1 MGSDLG
7 GCDPSI
13 CHSGDAPGSS
23 RGNDDKGIIE
33 MTAIHDFRADAGWAR
48 AQDDAEPL
56 RALRGEFLIP
66 PHGDG
71 EQTYL
76 VGNSLGLQPRGV
88 RKALVDEL
96 DDWARLGVEG
106 HLHARHPWLPYHRE
120 VRDGLAEVVG
130 AEPVEVVAMNSLT
143 ANLHLLMVSFY
154 RPTPERHAIL
164 IERNAFPSDRDL
176 AASQIR
182 FHGYDPAEALIELD
196 ADEHGGTLS
205 MAAIERALTE
215 RGKHIALVLLP
226 GVQYLTGQAFD
237 LAAITKLAHAQGCVA
252 GFDCAHAAG
261 NIDLALHDSGCD
273 FAAWCSYKYLNS
285 GPGAVAGAF
294 VHARHAHAKLPRFE
308 GWWGRN
314 EATRFQMRPG
324 FDPAPGAE
332 GWQLSNPPILALAPL
347 RVSLELFQRAG
358 MPKLRVKSLLLTAY
372 LAWLIE
378 TQLGEVLE
386 ILTPL
391 EPARRGA
398 QLSVRVRA
406 GRDAGQ
412 SLFEYMVAHGVLGD
426 WREPDVMRI
435 APAPLY
441 NTFADCLRYAETV
454 QAWHRQH
461 A

>member
-1 MGSDLG
+1 MLER
-7 GCDPSI
+7 
-13 CHSGDAPGSS
+13 AMSS
-23 RGNDDKGIIE
+23 NE
-33 MTAIHDFRADAGWAR
+33 DFRADAEWAR
-48 AQDDAEPL
+48 AQDDADPL
-56 RALRGEFLIP
+56 RGFRHEFLIP

-71 EQTYL
+71 EQTYF

-88 RKALVDEL
+88 RQALLDEL
-96 DDWARLGVEG
+96 DDWARLAVEG

-143 ANLHLLMVSFY
+143 VNLHLLMASFY

-164 IERNAFPSDRDL
+164 IERDAFPSDRDL

-182 FHGYDPAEALIELD
+182 FHGYDPADALIELD
-196 ADEHGGTLS
+196 GDEKGGALS
-205 MAAIERALTE
+205 LSAIERALAE
-215 RGKHIALVLLP
+215 HGQRIALVLLP
-226 GVQYLTGQAFD
+226 GVQYLTGQVFD
-237 LAAITKLAHAQGCVA
+237 IAAITKLAHAQGCVA

-273 FAAWCSYKYLNS
+273 FAAWCSYKYLNA

-314 EATRFQMRPG
+314 EATRFQMRPE

-332 GWQLSNPPILALAPL
+332 GWQLSNPPILALVPL
-347 RVSLELFQRAG
+347 RVSLDLFQRAG
-358 MPKLRVKSLLLTAY
+358 MQRLREKSKRLTAY

-378 TQLGEVLE
+378 TQLGDVLE
-386 ILTPL
+386 ILTPS
-391 EPARRGA
+391 EPAQRGA
-398 QLSVRVRA
+398 QLSLRVRA

-412 SLFEYMVAHGVLGD
+412 SLFDHMAAHGVLGD

-441 NTFADCLRYAETV
+441 NTFADCLRYVEAA
-454 QAWHRQH
+454 QAWRGGHDTT

>member
-1 MGSDLG
+1 ML
-7 GCDPSI
+7 
-13 CHSGDAPGSS
+13 A
-23 RGNDDKGIIE
+23 N
-33 MTAIHDFRADAGWAR
+33 MDFRADADWAR
-48 AQDDAEPL
+48 AQDDRDPL
-56 RALRGEFLIP
+56 RGLRGEFLIP
-66 PHGDG
+66 AHGSG

-88 RKALVDEL
+88 RQALLDEL

-130 AEPVEVVAMNSLT
+130 AEPGEVVAMNSLT

-154 RPTPERHAIL
+154 RPTPGRHAIL

-176 AASQIR
+176 VASQIR

-196 ADEHGGTLS
+196 ADEPGGTTS
-205 MAAIERALTE
+205 MEAIERVLAE
-215 RGKHIALVLLP
+215 QGNRIALVLWP
-226 GVQYLTGQAFD
+226 GVQYLTGQNFD
-237 LAAITKLAHAQGCVA
+237 LAAITRLAHAQGCVV

-294 VHARHAHAKLPRFE
+294 VHARHAQAKLPRFE
-308 GWWGRN
+308 GWWGRR
-314 EATRFQMRPG
+314 EATRFEMRPD

-347 RVSLELFQRAG
+347 RVSLELFHRAG
-358 MPKLRVKSLLLTAY
+358 MRNLRDKSKRLTAY

-378 TQLGEVLE
+378 TQLGDVLEVL
-386 ILTPL
+386 TPSGP
-391 EPARRGA
+391 ERRGA
-398 QLSVRVRA
+398 QLSLRVRA
-406 GRDAGQ
+406 GRDAGK
-412 SLFEYMVAHGVLGD
+412 SLFEHLVAHGVLGD

-435 APAPLY
+435 APTPLY
-441 NTFADCLRYAETV
+441 NSFADCLRYAQTA
-454 QAWHRQH
+454 QAWHSQ
-461 A
+461 AA

>member
-1 MGSDLG
+1 MPTTD
-7 GCDPSI
+7 
-13 CHSGDAPGSS
+13 
-23 RGNDDKGIIE
+23 
-33 MTAIHDFRADAGWAR
+33 DFRADPEWAR
-48 AQDDAEPL
+48 AQDDADPL
-56 RALRGEFLIP
+56 HALREEFLIP
-66 PHGDG
+66 RHGQG
-71 EQTYL
+71 AQTYL

-88 RKALVDEL
+88 RQAVLDEL

-106 HLHARHPWLPYHRE
+106 HLHARHPWLPYHTE

-130 AEPVEVVAMNSLT
+130 AQPLEVVAMNSLT
-143 ANLHLLMVSFY
+143 VNLHLLLVGFY
-154 RPTPERHAIL
+154 RPTPECHAIL

-182 FHGYDPAEALIELD
+182 CHGYDPNEALIELD
-196 ADEHGGTLS
+196 ADEPGGTIS
-205 MAAIERALTE
+205 MQAIERTLGE
-215 RGKHIALVLLP
+215 HGKRIALVLWP

-237 LAAITKLAHAQGCVA
+237 LAAIAKLAHAQGCMV
-252 GFDCAHAAG
+252 GFDLAHAAG
-261 NIDLALHDSGCD
+261 NIDLRLHDSDCD

-294 VHARHAHAKLPRFE
+294 VHARHARADLPRFE

-314 EATRFQMRPG
+314 EATRFEMRPE
-324 FDPAPGAE
+324 FDPTPGAE

-347 RVSLELFQRAG
+347 RVSLDLFRRAG
-358 MPKLRVKSLLLTAY
+358 IAHLREKSRRLTAY

-378 TQLGEVLE
+378 TRLADTLE
-386 ILTPL
+386 IVTPA
-391 EPARRGA
+391 EPERRGA

-412 SLFEYMVAHGVLGD
+412 SLFDYMVAHGVLGD

-441 NTFADCLRYAETV
+441 NTFADCLRYADAAC
-454 QAWHRQH
+454 AWRT
-461 A
+461 AR

>member
-1 MGSDLG
+1 
-7 GCDPSI
+7 
-13 CHSGDAPGSS
+13 
-23 RGNDDKGIIE
+23 
-33 MTAIHDFRADAGWAR
+33 MTASLDFRADAAWAR
-48 AQDDAEPL
+48 AQDDADPLHAL
-56 RALRGEFLIP
+56 RAEFLIP
-66 PHGDG
+66 PHHGG

-88 RKALVDEL
+88 RQALLDEL

-120 VRDGLAEVVG
+120 VRGGLAEVMG

-154 RPTPERHAIL
+154 RPTAARHAIL
-164 IERNAFPSDRDL
+164 IERGAFPSDRDL

-182 FHGYDPAEALIELD
+182 MHGYDPAEALIELD
-196 ADEHGGTLS
+196 ADEANGTVS
-205 MAAIERALTE
+205 MAAIERALAE
-215 RGKHIALVLLP
+215 HGKRIALVLLP

-237 LAAITKLAHAQGCVA
+237 LAAITRLAHAQGCIA

-261 NIDLALHDSGCD
+261 NIDLKLHDSDCD

-314 EATRFQMRPG
+314 EATRFQMRPE

-347 RVSLELFQRAG
+347 RVSLQLFQRAG
-358 MPKLRVKSLLLTAY
+358 MAALHAKSQRLTAY

-378 TQLGEVLE
+378 TQVGDVLE
-386 ILTPL
+386 IVTPN

-398 QLSVRVRA
+398 QLSIRVRA

-412 SLFEYMVAHGVLGD
+412 SLFDHMTAHGVLGD

-441 NTFADCLRYAETV
+441 NTYSDCLRYVEAV
-454 QAWHRQH
+454 QAWRQR
-461 A
+461 AV

>member
-1 MGSDLG
+1 M
-7 GCDPSI
+7 PQQ
-13 CHSGDAPGSS
+13 
-23 RGNDDKGIIE
+23 N
-33 MTAIHDFRADAGWAR
+33 DFRADAEWAH
-48 AQDDAEPL
+48 AQDEADPL
-56 RALRGEFLIP
+56 RGFRDEFLIP

-71 EQTYL
+71 EQTYF

-88 RKALVDEL
+88 RQALIDEL

-130 AEPVEVVAMNSLT
+130 AEPIEVVAMNSLT
-143 ANLHLLMVSFY
+143 ANLHLLMASFY
-154 RPTPERHAIL
+154 RPAPERHAIL

-196 ADEHGGTLS
+196 GDGPGGALS
-205 MAAIERALTE
+205 LAAIERALAQH
-215 RGKHIALVLLP
+215 GQGIALVLLP
-226 GVQYLTGQAFD
+226 GVQYLTGQALD
-237 LAAITKLAHAQGCVA
+237 IAAITKLAHAQGCVA

-261 NIDLALHDSGCD
+261 NIDLALHNSDCD

-314 EATRFQMRPG
+314 EATRFRMRPE
-324 FDPAPGAE
+324 FDPAPGAD

-358 MPKLRVKSLLLTAY
+358 MQRLREKSKRLTAY

-378 TQLGEVLE
+378 TQLGDVLE
-386 ILTPL
+386 ILTPS
-391 EPARRGA
+391 EPAQRGA
-398 QLSVRVRA
+398 QLSLRVRA

-412 SLFEYMVAHGVLGD
+412 SLFDHMAARGVLGD

-435 APAPLY
+435 APTPLY
-441 NTFADCLRYAETV
+441 NTFADCLRYVEAA
-454 QAWHRQH
+454 QAWRGRR

>member
-1 MGSDLG
+1 M
-7 GCDPSI
+7 CT
-13 CHSGDAPGSS
+13 
-23 RGNDDKGIIE
+23 NK
-33 MTAIHDFRADAGWAR
+33 DFRADADWAR
-48 AQDDAEPL
+48 AQDGSDPL

-66 PHGDG
+66 AHGEG

-88 RKALVDEL
+88 RQALLDEL

-120 VRDGLAEVVG
+120 VRDELAEVVG
-130 AEPVEVVAMNSLT
+130 AEPAEVVAMNSLT

-154 RPTPERHAIL
+154 RPEPERHAIL

-176 AASQIR
+176 VASQIR

-196 ADEHGGTLS
+196 ADEDGGTIS
-205 MAAIERALTE
+205 MAAIERVLAE
-215 RGKHIALVLLP
+215 HGQRIALLLWP
-226 GVQYLTGQAFD
+226 GVQYLTGQNFD
-237 LAAITKLAHAQGCVA
+237 LASITRLAHAQGCMI

-261 NIDLALHDSGCD
+261 NIDLALHDAGCD

-294 VHARHAHAKLPRFE
+294 VHARHAPANLPRFE
-308 GWWGRN
+308 GWWGRR
-314 EATRFQMRPG
+314 EVTRFEMRPE
-324 FDPAPGAE
+324 FDPASGAE

-347 RVSLELFQRAG
+347 RVSLGLFHRAG
-358 MPKLRVKSLLLTAY
+358 MHNLRDKSKHLTAY

-378 TQLGEVLE
+378 TQLQDVLE
-386 ILTPL
+386 ILTPP
-391 EPARRGA
+391 EPERRGA

-406 GRDAGQ
+406 GRDAGK
-412 SLFEYMVAHGVLGD
+412 SLFEHLVAHGVLGD

-441 NTFADCLRYAETV
+441 NTFTDCLRYAETV
-454 QAWHRQH
+454 KAWRGQV

>member
-1 MGSDLG
+1 M
-7 GCDPSI
+7 P
-13 CHSGDAPGSS
+13 HQ
-23 RGNDDKGIIE
+23 NE
-33 MTAIHDFRADAGWAR
+33 FRADAGWAR
-48 AQDDAEPL
+48 AQDDADSLHP
-56 RALRGEFLIP
+56 LRGEFLIP
-66 PHGDG
+66 PHREG

-88 RKALVDEL
+88 RQALLDEL

-130 AEPVEVVAMNSLT
+130 AEPIEVVAMNSLT
-143 ANLHLLMVSFY
+143 ANLHLLMASFY
-154 RPTPERHAIL
+154 RPTAERHAIL

-182 FHGYDPAEALIELD
+182 FRGYDPAEALIELD
-196 ADEHGGTLS
+196 GDEPGGTLS
-205 MAAIERALTE
+205 LGAIERALAQHGP
-215 RGKHIALVLLP
+215 RIALVLLP
-226 GVQYLTGQAFD
+226 GVQYLTGQVFD
-237 LAAITKLAHAQGCVA
+237 IAAITRLAHAQGCAA

-294 VHARHAHAKLPRFE
+294 VHARHTHAKLPRFE

-314 EATRFQMRPG
+314 EATRFQMRPE

-358 MPKLRVKSLLLTAY
+358 MRKLRSKSQRLTSY

-378 TQLGEVLE
+378 TQLGDVLE
-386 ILTPL
+386 ILTPS

-406 GRDAGQ
+406 GRAAGQ
-412 SLFEYMVAHGVLGD
+412 SLFDHMVAHGVLGD

-441 NTFADCLRYAETV
+441 NTFSDCLRYAEAV
-454 QAWHRQH
+454 RAWRGRH

>member
-1 MGSDLG
+1 MPHQD
-7 GCDPSI
+7 
-13 CHSGDAPGSS
+13 
-23 RGNDDKGIIE
+23 
-33 MTAIHDFRADAGWAR
+33 DFRADIAWAR
-48 AQDDAEPL
+48 AQDHADPL
-56 RALRGEFLIP
+56 RGFRGEFLIP

-71 EQTYL
+71 EQTYF

-88 RKALVDEL
+88 RQALIDEL

-106 HLHARHPWLPYHRE
+106 HLHARHPWLPYHGE

-143 ANLHLLMVSFY
+143 VNLHLLMASFY

-164 IERNAFPSDRDL
+164 IERHAFPSDRDL

-182 FHGYDPAEALIELD
+182 FHGHDPAEALIELD
-196 ADEHGGTLS
+196 GDEHGGTLS
-205 MAAIERALTE
+205 LAAIERALAQHGA
-215 RGKHIALVLLP
+215 RIALVLLP
-226 GVQYLTGQAFD
+226 GVQYLTGQVFD
-237 LAAITKLAHAQGCVA
+237 IAAITKLAHARGCVV

-294 VHARHAHAKLPRFE
+294 VHARHARADLPRFE

-314 EATRFQMRPG
+314 EATRFQMRPE

-347 RVSLELFQRAG
+347 RVSLKLFQRAG
-358 MPKLRVKSLLLTAY
+358 MQRLREKSKRLTAY

-378 TQLGEVLE
+378 TRLGDVLEVL
-386 ILTPL
+386 TPS
-391 EPARRGA
+391 EPAQRGS

-412 SLFEYMVAHGVLGD
+412 SLFDELVAHGVLGD

-435 APAPLY
+435 APTPLY
-441 NTFADCLRYAETV
+441 NTFADCLRYAEAA
-454 QAWHRQH
+454 QAWRGRH

>member
-1 MGSDLG
+1 
-7 GCDPSI
+7 
-13 CHSGDAPGSS
+13 
-23 RGNDDKGIIE
+23 
-33 MTAIHDFRADAGWAR
+33 MTASVDDFRADADWAR
-48 AQDDAEPL
+48 AQDDRDPL
-56 RALRGEFLIP
+56 HVLRGEFLIP
-66 PHGDG
+66 PHAGG

-88 RKALVDEL
+88 RQALLDEL

-120 VRDGLAEVVG
+120 VRDGLAELVG
-130 AEPVEVVAMNSLT
+130 AEPAEVVAMNSLT

-196 ADEHGGTLS
+196 ADEAGGTIS
-205 MAAIERALTE
+205 MTAIERALGE
-215 RGKHIALVLLP
+215 HGQRIALVLWP
-226 GVQYLTGQAFD
+226 GVQYLTGQNFD
-237 LAAITKLAHAQGCVA
+237 LASITRLARTQGCMV

-273 FAAWCSYKYLNS
+273 FAAWCSYKYLNA

-294 VHARHAHAKLPRFE
+294 VHARHAQAKLPRFE

-314 EATRFQMRPG
+314 QATRFEMRPE

-347 RVSLELFQRAG
+347 RVSLALFHRAG
-358 MPKLRVKSLLLTAY
+358 MQRLRDKSKRLTAY

-378 TQLGEVLE
+378 TQLGDALE
-386 ILTPL
+386 ILTPS
-391 EPARRGA
+391 EPERRGA
-398 QLSVRVRA
+398 QLSLRVHA
-406 GRDAGQ
+406 GRDAGK
-412 SLFEYMVAHGVLGD
+412 SLFEHLVARGVLGD
-426 WREPDVMRI
+426 RREPDVMRI

-441 NTFADCLRYAETV
+441 NTFADCLRYAEAV
-454 QAWHRQH
+454 KAWRKH
-461 A
+461 AT

>member
-1 MGSDLG
+1 MQSIAPTKHAKG
-7 GCDPSI
+7 PSMI
-13 CHSGDAPGSS
+13 PSHQ
-23 RGNDDKGIIE
+23 
-33 MTAIHDFRADAGWAR
+33 FRAVAEWAR
-48 AQDDAEPL
+48 AQDAADPL
-56 RALRGEFLIP
+56 RGLREEFLIP
-66 PHGDG
+66 PHAGG
-71 EQTYL
+71 EQAYL

-88 RKALVDEL
+88 RQALLDEL

-106 HLHARHPWLPYHRE
+106 HLHARHPWLPYHAE
-120 VRDGLAEVVG
+120 VRDGLAEVAG

-143 ANLHLLMVSFY
+143 VNLHLLMVSFY

-176 AASQIR
+176 SASQIR

-196 ADEHGGTLS
+196 GDETGGTIS
-205 MAAIERALTE
+205 MQAIERAIAE
-215 RGKHIALVLLP
+215 HGRRIALVLLP

-237 LAAITKLAHAQGCVA
+237 LAAITKLAHAQGCVV

-261 NIDLALHDSGCD
+261 NLDLRLHDSGCD

-294 VHARHAHAKLPRFE
+294 VHARHAREQLPRFE

-314 EATRFQMRPG
+314 EATRFEMRPE
-324 FDPAPGAE
+324 FDPAPGAD

-347 RVSLELFQRAG
+347 RASLEIFRRAG
-358 MPKLRVKSLLLTAY
+358 MRALREKSERLTAY

-378 TQLGEVLE
+378 SQLDGTLE
-386 ILTPL
+386 ILTPR
-391 EPARRGA
+391 ETDRRGA

-406 GRDAGQ
+406 GRDAGK
-412 SLFEYMVAHGVLGD
+412 SLFDHLVAHGVLGD

-441 NTFADCLRYAETV
+441 NSFSDCLRYAEAV
-454 QAWHRQH
+454 RAWR
-461 A
+461 ASAP